1 MRGALHPTRI
11 DIPLEIRVKVIDEL
25 GILLAS
31 CSDFYSQS
39 KQAHWNIKGSRFQML
54 HELFDKIADPF
65 PDYVDAL
72 AERITALGGTAMGTV
87 RMAAMSSVLP
97 EFPYTEFSE
106 EVYLDA
112 VATRLATITKTFRDK
127 AITIK
132 EAGDPTTENY
142 LLETAMEIDKL
153 LYFVESHLSI

>member
-1 MRGALHPTRI
+1 MRGPLHPTRI
-11 DIPLEIRVKVIDEL
+11 DIPLETRVKVIDEL
-25 GILLAS
+25 GVLLAS
-31 CSDFYSQS
+31 CADAYSQF

-54 HELFDKIADPF
+54 HELFDKVADPF
-65 PDYVDAL
+65 PGYVDAL

-106 EVYLDA
+106 DVYLDA
-112 VATRLATITKTFRDK
+112 VATRLAMLTKAFREK
-127 AITIK
+127 GNIIK
-132 EAGDPTTENY
+132 EASDPTTENY

-153 LYFVESHLSI
+153 LYFVESHLN

>member
-1 MRGALHPTRI
+1 MRGPLHPTRI
-11 DIPLEIRVKVIDEL
+11 DIPLETRVKVIDEL
-25 GILLAS
+25 GVLLAS
-31 CSDFYSQS
+31 CADAYSQF

-54 HELFDKIADPF
+54 HELFDKVADPF
-65 PDYVDAL
+65 PNYVDAL
-72 AERITALGGTAMGTV
+72 GERITALGGTAMGTV

-106 EVYLDA
+106 DVYLDA
-112 VATRLATITKTFRDK
+112 VATRLAMLTKAFREK
-127 AITIK
+127 GNIIK

-153 LYFVESHLSI
+153 LYFVESHLN

>member
-1 MRGALHPTRI
+1 MRGPLHPTRI
-11 DIPLEIRVKVIDEL
+11 DIPLETRVKVIDEL
-25 GILLAS
+25 GVLLAS
-31 CSDFYSQS
+31 CADAYSQI
-39 KQAHWNIKGSRFQML
+39 KQSHWNIKGSRFQML

-65 PDYVDAL
+65 PGYVDAI

-112 VATRLATITKTFRDK
+112 VANLLAILTKAFREK
-127 AITIK
+127 GNMIK

-153 LYFVESHLSI
+153 LYFVESHLD

>member
-72 AERITALGGTAMGTV
+72 AEKVTALGGTAMGTV

-112 VATRLATITKTFRDK
+112 VATMTKTFRDK
-127 AITIK
+127 AIAIK

>member
-1 MRGALHPTRI
+1 MMGPLHPTRI
-11 DIPLEIRVKVIDEL
+11 DIPLETRVKVIDEL
-25 GILLAS
+25 GVLLAS
-31 CSDFYSQS
+31 CADAYSQF

-54 HELFDKIADPF
+54 HELFDKVADPF
-65 PDYVDAL
+65 PNYVDAL

-87 RMAAMSSVLP
+87 RMATMFSVLP

-106 EVYLDA
+106 DVYLDA
-112 VATRLATITKTFRDK
+112 VATRLAMLTKAFREK
-127 AITIK
+127 GNIIK

-153 LYFVESHLSI
+153 LYFVESHLN

>member
-1 MRGALHPTRI
+1 MRGPIHPTRI
-11 DIPLEIRVKVIDEL
+11 DIPLETRVKVIDEL

-31 CSDFYSQS
+31 CSDMYTQA
-39 KQAHWNIKGSRFQML
+39 KQAHWNIKGSKFQML
-54 HELFDKIADPF
+54 HELFDKVADPF
-65 PDYVDAL
+65 LGYVDAL

-87 RMAAMSSVLP
+87 RMAAISSVLP

-112 VATRLATITKTFRDK
+112 IATKLAILTKAFRDK
-127 AITIK
+127 GNIIK
-132 EAGDPTTENY
+132 DAGDPTTENY

-153 LYFVESHLSI
+153 LYFVESHLN